1 VLKDNRFRNALAH
14 RDFRVFWLG
23 SVVSSTGDGMTF
35 VALAWLVL
43 SRPGGTGRLGL
54 LVVCA
59 TLPVFVG
66 GLAVG
71 PVLDRFDKRKVLAL
85 DSVLRAVVMGSIPLT
100 ALAAGHVPTTLPFAA
115 AACYGLLKM
124 VPLAGFPAAIPD
136 LVPPECL
143 DPANALDSLG
153 FGVSGMI
160 GPALGGALI
169 PACGASGV
177 VAIDALSYAVFA
189 VAALS
194 VRTSLRPPP
203 TTHPRSAATER
214 SVIRVLLRD
223 RVLVATTVAFMAFN
237 IAEGMFAVVTPW
249 LAKTRLAGGAATLGL
264 LLAAMSA
271 GELAGAAA
279 AGSRP
284 APGSP
289 VRTIARTQVLAG
301 LGFFSFLAVPHT
313 PVLLVGVLA
322 VGVFAAPMTVWAQ
335 SVRMQRIPPGLRGRG
350 FATLRTLM
358 LATPP
363 IGALLAGPL
372 VAAGR
377 PGAAAVGMAAL
388 ASGPGLALVILF
400 RREPEPPT
408 PAVAAESIASGATAA
423 G

>member
-1 VLKDNRFRNALAH
+1 MLNDNRFRSALAH
-14 RDFRVFWLG
+14 RDFRVLWLG

-43 SRPGGTGRLGL
+43 GRPGGTGRLGW
-54 LVVCA
+54 LVVCS

-85 DSVLRAVVMGSIPLT
+85 DSVLRAAVMGAIPVT
-100 ALAAGHVPTTLPFAA
+100 ALGAGQVPTALPFAA

-136 LVPPECL
+136 LVPPQSL

-153 FGVSGMI
+153 FGVSGMV

-169 PACGASGV
+169 PLCGATGV

-194 VRTSLRPPP
+194 VRTPLRPPAAQQQAGGNG
-203 TTHPRSAATER
+203 SA
-214 SVIRVLLRD
+214 IRVLARD
-223 RVLVATTVAFMAFN
+223 RVLVATTIAFMAFN

-271 GELAGAAA
+271 GELVGAAT
-279 AGSRP
+279 AGSRQ
-284 APGSP
+284 APRNP
-289 VRTIARTQVLAG
+289 VRAISRTQVLAG
-301 LGFFSFLAVPHT
+301 LGFLAFLAVPHT
-313 PVLLVGVLA
+313 PVLVIGALA
-322 VGVFAAPMTVWAQ
+322 VGVFATPMTVWAQ
-335 SVRMQRIPPGLRGRG
+335 SVRMQRIPPELRGRG

-363 IGALLAGPL
+363 IGAALAGPL

-377 PGAAAVGMAAL
+377 PGAAAVAMAAL
-388 ASGPGLALVILF
+388 ASGPGLALVFLF
-400 RREPEPPT
+400 RREPAVPGRSDDRAVG
-408 PAVAAESIASGATAA
+408 PAYAEQ
-423 G
+423 